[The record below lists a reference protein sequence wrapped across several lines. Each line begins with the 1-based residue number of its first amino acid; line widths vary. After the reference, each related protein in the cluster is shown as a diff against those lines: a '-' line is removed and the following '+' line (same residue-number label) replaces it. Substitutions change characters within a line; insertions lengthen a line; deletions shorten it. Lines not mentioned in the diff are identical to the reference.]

1 MDVNLVMGGGD
12 NSGKVAAKCAD
23 DDSSSCLKVVSGEI
37 TPKSLVSSRNVIQ
50 DKLVGSGGEGKNF
63 RLGKLKGSGSKRVGN
78 ESDPCGKCRQRV
90 VDEGLQCDLCDVW
103 WHLVCSKT
111 TPEGYR
117 VFSNKV
123 AKHLWFC
130 SNKCRKEVK
139 GRLSKVVELE
149 SSVLNLRKNLR
160 SAEEELKEKNQ
171 ELNQEVMSY
180 KDRIS
185 SLERSNKNLSL
196 ELNEKGKL
204 MEEILNDKDMERVD
218 CMSLQEHSYAEVVK
232 KDISY
237 KKQVKN
243 SGVEGKYN

>member
-37 TPKSLVSSRNVIQ
+37 TPKSLGSSRNVIQMTIQ

-149 SSVLNLRKNLR
+149 SSVLNLRNNLR
-160 SAEEELKEKNQ
+160 SAEEELKE
-171 ELNQEVMSY
+171 S
-180 KDRIS
+180 RIKS
-185 SLERSNKNLSL
+185 GSNV
-196 ELNEKGKL
+196 
-204 MEEILNDKDMERVD
+204 I
-218 CMSLQEHSYAEVVK
+218 
-232 KDISY
+232 
-237 KKQVKN
+237 
-243 SGVEGKYN
+243 